1 MIVEIKL
8 SEIHI
13 LGLVIRRGDMKVVR
27 ATSNAWLDLQP
38 SLDLTVL
45 AERTNLTTI
54 HSAFQAPGEEYQRI
68 FSTETSHFNR

>member
-1 MIVEIKL
+1 
-8 SEIHI
+8 
-13 LGLVIRRGDMKVVR
+13 MKVVR

-54 HSAFQAPGEEYQRI
+54 HSAVQAPGEEY
-68 FSTETSHFNR
+68 

>member
-54 HSAFQAPGEEYQRI
+54 HSAVQAPGEEY
-68 FSTETSHFNR
+68 

>member
-1 MIVEIKL
+1 
-8 SEIHI
+8 
-13 LGLVIRRGDMKVVR
+13 MKVVR

-54 HSAFQAPGEEYQRI
+54 HSAVQAPGEEYQRI
-68 FSTETSHFNR
+68 FSIETSHFNR